1 MTTLTIELP
10 DNLSHQI
17 HARGI
22 SQQSLK
28 QMFIRGLQ
36 VFLREEATNQ
46 DKVSSTSTLPID
58 NEAFARHKVANL
70 GDASETK
77 GQVYCY
83 PTVSI
88 PPSSLDGLIAII
100 PGIEGDALADTE
112 ALYDEV

>member
-28 QMFIRGLQ
+28 EILIRELQ

-46 DKVSSTSTLPID
+46 DKVSSTSTFPID
-58 NEAFARHKVANL
+58 NESFARHKVANHR
-70 GDASETK
+70 DVSEPK
-77 GQVYCY
+77 AQVYCY
-83 PTVSI
+83 PTVSV
-88 PPSSLDGLIAII
+88 PLSSLDGLIDIM